1 VVLSAGLV
9 LALRPGDIT
18 RATKPWTWTPLPS
31 TAFGS
36 LPSPDGDAAR
46 PATPVGGRGAA
57 VMVGGDGLDAP
68 PATALVQAAPTP
80 VPTPEGPTHV
90 VASGDDLW
98 TIARRHSADLA
109 SILRWN
115 DGVDPDRL
123 MAGQRI
129 LVPGG
134 SKMQPLPKPAVVT
147 PRVASVRPATTDR
160 PASPQARDGDH
171 LWPLPIRGD
180 LTRRFSAAHP
190 AIDIAAP
197 QGTKV
202 RAIAEGTVVWS
213 GWKDNGGGF
222 VVEILHPDGMRS
234 TYNHNSKLTVGPGD
248 KVAKG
253 ETVALVGSTGW
264 STGPHL
270 DLRIWMYGRLVDPL
284 RFY

>member
-1 VVLSAGLV
+1 
-9 LALRPGDIT
+9 
-18 RATKPWTWTPLPS
+18 
-31 TAFGS
+31 
-36 LPSPDGDAAR
+36 
-46 PATPVGGRGAA
+46 
-57 VMVGGDGLDAP
+57 MVGGDGLDAP

-134 SKMQPLPKPAVVT
+134 SKMKPLPKPAVVT
-147 PRVASVRPATTDR
+147 PRAASVRPATTDR
-160 PASPQARDGDH
+160 AAAPRTQGGDH

-234 TYNHNSKLTVGPGD
+234 TYNHNSKLAVGPGD